1 MTVNHRVAGSNP
13 ASGAL
18 FLVTPMAAVT
28 DVLLTLKQ
36 ARDRRMAKSKL
47 IEVIVARHG
56 SAQREATTQAVE
68 KMIAVQLDKG
78 RIRSETKNGVEFLT
92 AL

>member
-1 MTVNHRVAGSNP
+1 
-13 ASGAL
+13 
-18 FLVTPMAAVT
+18 MAVVT

-56 SAQREATTQAVE
+56 SAEREATTHAVE
-68 KMIAVQLDKG
+68 RMIAVQLEKG